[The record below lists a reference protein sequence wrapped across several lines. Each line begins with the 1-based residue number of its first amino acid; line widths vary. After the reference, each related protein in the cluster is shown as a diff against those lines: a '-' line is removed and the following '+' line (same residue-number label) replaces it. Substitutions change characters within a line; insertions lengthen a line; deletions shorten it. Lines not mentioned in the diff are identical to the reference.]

1 MKKTNQKRL
10 LKDVVD
16 IIKNP
21 LEDNGI
27 YYKHDDNNMFCGY
40 ALIIGPKNTLYNYGN
55 YLFKFEFPKDY
66 PFSPPKLTYLTN
78 NGYTRFH
85 PNLYKTG
92 KVCLSILNTW
102 RGEQWTSC
110 QTIRSILL
118 TLVTLF
124 HNKPLLNEPGLT
136 EKYKDFNNYN
146 EIIQYE
152 NYNTA
157 ILYLLDKKINLKI
170 YELFKNE
177 IAKNY
182 EKNKSIIENQL
193 IEKKNEKKNE
203 KKKKIEISIYNR
215 MNSIID
221 YNLLYTKI
229 QTFNET
235 FKYK

>member
-1 MKKTNQKRL
+1 MKKNNQKRL

-85 PNLYKTG
+85 PNLYRTG

-177 IAKNY
+177 ITKNY

-193 IEKKNEKKNE
+193 IEKKKE